1 VAFLSLELSITTPFG
16 SPPAVGVT
24 DQATPEPYPNQPFC
38 YSACSYWA
46 GEVICGVDLDV
57 QVKGIVL
64 KAWKPVKCLLQISYD
79 KFLYQ
84 MDSLSLLVI

>member
-1 VAFLSLELSITTPFG
+1 MAVLSLELSITIPFG

-24 DQATPEPYPNQPFC
+24 DQTYQPNWVNQSFC
-38 YSACSYWA
+38 AACSYWA